1 MLSEEQ
7 PQVVSLHD
15 SSESAGLRLK
25 EPNPARYTGE
35 TLSGL
40 FFFLFFS
47 SINVTEECLQKTF
60 FSPLFVRSVSGAEKK
75 AVNLI
80 FLTCFDKVFCP
91 KSTSAVC
98 DKLPRMCNIAKIFN

>member
-75 AVNLI
+75 AVNC
-80 FLTCFDKVFCP
+80 LTNVLTRYF
-91 KSTSAVC
+91 AVC
-98 DKLPRMCNIAKIFN
+98 DKLPCMCNIAKIFN